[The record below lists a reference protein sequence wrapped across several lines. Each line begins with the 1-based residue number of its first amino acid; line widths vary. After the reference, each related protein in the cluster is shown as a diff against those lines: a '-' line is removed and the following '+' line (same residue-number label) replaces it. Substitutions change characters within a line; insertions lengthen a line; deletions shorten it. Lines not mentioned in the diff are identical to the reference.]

1 MRPDWGS
8 PDSWPVIPQMGVGG
22 SREGESQRWDWDLPC
37 GRGREVAMKLLKRL
51 AIAAGSLLALMLA
64 GGAHLKL

>member
-1 MRPDWGS
+1 
-8 PDSWPVIPQMGVGG
+8 
-22 SREGESQRWDWDLPC
+22 
-37 GRGREVAMKLLKRL
+37 MKLLKRL